1 MAFVL
6 DSDEVVVAEINYR
19 QAGRAEKELE
29 TELGVRVYAGGV
41 GLLGLELGTL
51 ASITRMGSGDSLTGP
66 PKRGAGNRD
75 TRLILGT

>member
-19 QAGRAEKELE
+19 QAGGAEKGLE

-51 ASITRMGSGDSLTGP
+51 ASMTRMGT
-66 PKRGAGNRD
+66 A
-75 TRLILGT
+75 